1 MTRPAKTVLKVWG
14 GLMLLLALT
23 TGMAFV
29 PLGSAN
35 LGISLAI
42 ATCKALLVL
51 WFFMELKGG
60 SGLTRAFAA
69 AGFFWLL
76 ILVTLTWADYA
87 HRDDVLVPVRL
98 ASPNVP

>member
-1 MTRPAKTVLKVWG
+1 MTRPGRTVVRVWG
-14 GLMLLLALT
+14 GLMLLLAAT

-42 ATCKALLVL
+42 AICKALLVL
-51 WFFMELKGG
+51 WFFMELRG
-60 SGLTRAFAA
+60 SGGLTRAFAA

-76 ILVTLTWADYA
+76 ILVALTWTDYGY
-87 HRDDVLVPVRL
+87 RDDIHVPVTIT
-98 ASPNVP
+98 SPDVP